1 MRTLESLREAQ
12 FLSNMDAF
20 LRHDFYSIDR
30 TMRPDVTL
38 TMPGTSWVA
47 GSHSGHRAVSRVL
60 LGLRTALRPER
71 EGISFRH
78 GEDQMIVLHSLTVSG
93 PKHEAEMTI
102 STWVRYDRD
111 GRISSLDIL
120 PGDLPLFDHILTT
133 VAPAGR

>member
-47 GSHSGHRAVSRVL
+47 GSHSGHQSVSRVL